1 MPLINYNM
9 LSTKSSENT
18 QKSFINKLMKNVIY
32 LQVNAFI
39 TQKLFDDAMN
49 ILAQLYTEGEED
61 EMFDD
66 WTSLLKKNNIR
77 ETDLL
82 KYYSED
88 SGNTL

>member
-88 SGNTL
+88 IGNTL